1 MQEPQLDKI
10 VIYKRES
17 YIYSTTK
24 FKGKKKT
31 LLNVYPILTLE
42 MTEKQKTQ
50 LLHVGIRSAHL

>member
-24 FKGKKKT
+24 FKGKKT
-31 LLNVYPILTLE
+31 FLNVYPILTLE